1 MLVNNVIFTLALFAT
16 SSIAAQPQDKCTP
29 IQDISALESLSGW
42 SEMQQWL
49 TDNQLQSP
57 TIGKGKGKYTS
68 VTACI
73 GSWPFE
79 ITPGTPRCLTQRRQT
94 GTKNTTAS
102 GLVWFNTAPGF
113 STSADMTISKNAAFA
128 SDASSTVDLSLPSLG
143 GHGAPVLA
151 SVAVLN
157 TAGEKQVVPLP
168 LVLRDANL
176 HSCAV
181 SPRQRARPAVLLMR
195 RCMPGRMRNVA
206 SGYGEKALTLSIEP
220 EPHTYSWEN
229 KRDAS
234 RRDTASSTQLRQ
246 ADAKLESR
254 TMLSARARQNLI
266 GLVESTGEFEPAA
279 LEPPL
284 KRRKQEL
291 DNLVSGYPI
300 LTLPPEVTSR
310 IFLECIEPRPSTN
323 SAPLLLLRICKSWR
337 TIALS
342 SPELWSKLQISSA
355 FPPAMSSR
363 DIAGIIDEWLGR
375 ACAVSIALS
384 FYEPGMKK
392 AGLALDLILP
402 KHTWHLKHFHV
413 HAAMHY
419 ASVFAL
425 EVPLPVLLSKN
436 AAQLTTARKSNFGP
450 GNRRRPRASM
460 VIQTSLQY
468 LALSRASG
476 KLLGLLDLPA
486 LRSLAF
492 VGMSSAGTMVP
503 AFLARSS
510 ASLATFT
517 YCGYSPSDSDGLSL
531 EWFHIMR
538 NLTVVALDAVGPELT
553 RKCLLA
559 LNRETEVDLL
569 PCLEVLEICQD
580 NHNVDEP
587 VIAALRSRYEEHG
600 AQGGKS
606 KLQVLRLLCSRPGEM
621 VDRGDVGDVDWDA
634 LVQLSTLG
642 MNIHVGTQSQ
652 NFLMEYDDSEGEE

>member
-1 MLVNNVIFTLALFAT
+1 MLSESAGQNSVGL
-16 SSIAAQPQDKCTP
+16 SGSIDTF
-29 IQDISALESLSGW
+29 ESL
-42 SEMQQWL
+42 
-49 TDNQLQSP
+49 T
-57 TIGKGKGKYTS
+57 
-68 VTACI
+68 
-73 GSWPFE
+73 
-79 ITPGTPRCLTQRRQT
+79 
-94 GTKNTTAS
+94 
-102 GLVWFNTAPGF
+102 
-113 STSADMTISKNAAFA
+113 
-128 SDASSTVDLSLPSLG
+128 
-143 GHGAPVLA
+143 
-151 SVAVLN
+151 
-157 TAGEKQVVPLP
+157 
-168 LVLRDANL
+168 
-176 HSCAV
+176 
-181 SPRQRARPAVLLMR
+181 
-195 RCMPGRMRNVA
+195 
-206 SGYGEKALTLSIEP
+206 
-220 EPHTYSWEN
+220 
-229 KRDAS
+229 
-234 RRDTASSTQLRQ
+234 
-246 ADAKLESR
+246 
-254 TMLSARARQNLI
+254 
-266 GLVESTGEFEPAA
+266 

-284 KRRKQEL
+284 RLTKQHPDSEI
-291 DNLVSGYPI
+291 YPI
-300 LTLPPEVTSR
+300 LTLAPEVTSR
-310 IFLECIEPRPSTN
+310 IFLECIEPRPSHN
-323 SAPLLLLRICKSWR
+323 SAPLLLLRVCQSWK

-342 SPELWSKLQISSA
+342 TPELWSILQISSG
-355 FPPAMSSR
+355 FPQAMSSR
-363 DIAGIIDEWLGR
+363 DIARIIDQWFGR
-375 ACAVSIALS
+375 ACAVPVTLT
-384 FYEPGMKK
+384 FHELGGVKTV
-392 AGLALDLILP
+392 GLALDLILP
-402 KHTWHLKHFHV
+402 KHAWHLQHFHV
-413 HAAMHY
+413 RAAMHHP
-419 ASVFAL
+419 SVLAL
-425 EVPLPVLLSKN
+425 AVPFPVLRTLQVTYAEWMGLPQFLQMLRDSPRLVE
-436 AAQLTTARKSNFGP
+436 ATLGLAFDADQGLPMGP
-450 GNRRRPRASM
+450 M
-460 VIQTSLQY
+460 VIQISLQY